1 MHLSFLWYGADTPN
15 PNPDLYAMIKK
26 PQVHNFISLAILKS
40 GQQTIISLHFWSQSS
55 SCRTLN
61 WVSLTN
67 FCLPRQI
74 TLVWLQRWGAEG
86 FVSNLVFDDFY
97 LLSLVSDDLY
107 LPSATMTKGS
117 QELPWIVDTWV
128 IQLAWVSRQLQ
139 TISIEKMAKYC
150 PQGSGTLRHQLW
162 MMHGIAWY
170 CIVLHGISL
179 YFIVVHGIAWYCM
192 VLHGIAWYYMVLHGI
207 ALRELHSYTL

>member
-15 PNPDLYAMIKK
+15 PNLYLYAMIKK

-55 SCRTLN
+55 SCPTLN

-139 TISIEKMAKYC
+139 TISIEITT
-150 PQGSGTLRHQLW
+150 S
-162 MMHGIAWY
+162 
-170 CIVLHGISL
+170 IS
-179 YFIVVHGIAWYCM
+179 
-192 VLHGIAWYYMVLHGI
+192 
-207 ALRELHSYTL
+207 S

>member
-1 MHLSFLWYGADTPN
+1 MCTSCFLWYGADMPN
-15 PNPDLYAMIKK
+15 PNLDLYAMIKK

-86 FVSNLVFDDFY
+86 FVSNLVFDDLY

-139 TISIEKMAKYC
+139 TITMEIQLLDFNVIIMFKLRVWIFWKY
-150 PQGSGTLRHQLW
+150 PLV
-162 MMHGIAWY
+162 GIVKRFF
-170 CIVLHGISL
+170 CV
-179 YFIVVHGIAWYCM
+179 
-192 VLHGIAWYYMVLHGI
+192 
-207 ALRELHSYTL
+207 

>member
-1 MHLSFLWYGADTPN
+1 MCTSRFLWYGADMPN
-15 PNPDLYAMIKK
+15 PNLDLYAMAKK

-86 FVSNLVFDDFY
+86 FVSNLVFDHLY
-97 LLSLVSDDLY
+97 LLSLVSDALNF
-107 LPSATMTKGS
+107 PSATMTKGS

-139 TISIEKMAKYC
+139 TITIEIITFRLIILFKLRDLDFWKY
-150 PQGSGTLRHQLW
+150 PLVGIVKRFFAFQLEIFTL
-162 MMHGIAWY
+162 
-170 CIVLHGISL
+170 SL
-179 YFIVVHGIAWYCM
+179 R
-192 VLHGIAWYYMVLHGI
+192 L
-207 ALRELHSYTL
+207 